1 MITREFKLKDFDG
14 PLDLLLTL
22 IGKAQIDIRDIFVS
36 EITDQYLEIVRNAP
50 DINMDESSDFLVMA
64 ATLLEIKSR
73 AMLPRPAPP
82 EEEDPETEL
91 IRRLEE
97 YKQFKETAEEMKS
110 FEEAA
115 KHVFTKLPEE
125 YPLPPQEYELTGLT
139 LEGLTEAFIRIW
151 NRKPATD
158 DNPESNHY
166 APRNIRRDS
175 HTVQECMLDLMKAVK
190 QKKRM
195 RFEEAFE
202 GAATKEAVVTYFLAV
217 LELLKLGQ
225 MHIRQDNVYGEIELI
240 WGRAKPREEEDLIT
254 AAKNGLR
261 PPRTKRPKKAA
272 EAAAGT
278 SENEAE
284 VAAEAS
290 ADAAMIANGDPAAEK
305 TAEPEASARTGVPQT
320 AAEDSAAAP
329 DGEKETGE

>member
-1 MITREFKLKDFDG
+1 MNRAFKLRDFDG

-22 IGKAQIDIRDIFVS
+22 IGKAQIDIREIFVS
-36 EITDQYLEIVRNAP
+36 EITDQYLEIVRSAP

-73 AMLPRPAPP
+73 AMLPKPSPP

-97 YKQFKETAEEMKS
+97 YRQFRETAENMKT

-151 NRKPATD
+151 NRKPALD

-166 APRNIRRDS
+166 APRNIRRDV
-175 HTVQECMLDLMKAVK
+175 HTVQECMLDLISTVK
-190 QKKRM
+190 KKKRI
-195 RFEEAFE
+195 RFEEAF
-202 GAATKEAVVTYFLAV
+202 GSAPTKEAVVTYFLAL

-225 MHIRQDNVYGEIELI
+225 MHILQKSVYGEIELI
-240 WGRAKPREEEDLIT
+240 YGKYRPKKEEDLT
-254 AAKNGLR
+254 TGAVPAGKDAKL
-261 PPRTKRPKKAA
+261 
-272 EAAAGT
+272 
-278 SENEAE
+278 
-284 VAAEAS
+284 
-290 ADAAMIANGDPAAEK
+290 
-305 TAEPEASARTGVPQT
+305 
-320 AAEDSAAAP
+320 
-329 DGEKETGE
+329 

>member
-1 MITREFKLKDFDG
+1 MLNREFKLKDFDG

-50 DINMDESSDFLVMA
+50 DLNMDESSDFLVMA

-73 AMLPRPAPP
+73 AMLPRPEP
-82 EEEDPETEL
+82 EQEDDPETEL

-97 YKQFKETAEEMKS
+97 YKQFRETAENMKE

-125 YPLPPQEYELTGLT
+125 YPLPPQEFELTGLT

-151 NRKPATD
+151 SRKPALD

-166 APRNIRRDS
+166 AARNIRRDV
-175 HTVQECMLDLMKAVK
+175 HTVQECMLDLLHAVK
-190 QKKRM
+190 KKKRM
-195 RFEEAFE
+195 RFEEAF
-202 GAATKEAVVTYFLAV
+202 ADAPTREAVVTYFLAV

-225 MHIRQDNVYGEIELI
+225 MHIRQKAVYGEIELI
-240 WGRAKPREEEDLIT
+240 YGKYKPVEEKTLIT
-254 AAKNGLR
+254 
-261 PPRTKRPKKAA
+261 
-272 EAAAGT
+272 
-278 SENEAE
+278 
-284 VAAEAS
+284 
-290 ADAAMIANGDPAAEK
+290 
-305 TAEPEASARTGVPQT
+305 EPE
-320 AAEDSAAAP
+320 
-329 DGEKETGE
+329 KELNDESGRKKRGRKPEGQD

>member
-1 MITREFKLKDFDG
+1 MLTQEFKLKDFDG

-22 IGKAQIDIRDIFVS
+22 IGKAQIDIRDIFIS
-36 EITDQYLEIVRNAP
+36 EITDQYLEIVRNAE
-50 DINMDESSDFLVMA
+50 DLNMDESSDFLVMA

-73 AMLPRPAPP
+73 AMLPKPSPP

-97 YKQFKETAEEMKS
+97 YRQFKETAENMKD

-139 LEGLTEAFIRIW
+139 LEGLTEAFLRIW
-151 NRKPATD
+151 SRKPALD

-175 HTVQECMLDLMKAVK
+175 HTVQECMLDLITAVK
-190 QKKRM
+190 KKKRM
-195 RFEEAFE
+195 KFEDAFSK
-202 GAATKEAVVTYFLAV
+202 APTREAVVTYFLAV

-225 MHIRQDNVYGEIELI
+225 MHIRQKSVYGEIELI
-240 WGRAKPREEEDLIT
+240 YGKYKPKQEADLT
-254 AAKNGLR
+254 
-261 PPRTKRPKKAA
+261 TVT
-272 EAAAGT
+272 AAAGK
-278 SENEAE
+278 EA
-284 VAAEAS
+284 V
-290 ADAAMIANGDPAAEK
+290 
-305 TAEPEASARTGVPQT
+305 Q
-320 AAEDSAAAP
+320 
-329 DGEKETGE
+329 

>member
-1 MITREFKLKDFDG
+1 MITLEFRLKDFDG

-22 IGKAQIDIRDIFVS
+22 IGKAKIDICDIFVS

-50 DINMDESSDFLVMA
+50 DLNMDESSDFLVMA

-73 AMLPRPAPP
+73 AMLPKPP
-82 EEEDPETEL
+82 QTEEEDPETEL

-97 YKQFKETAEEMKS
+97 YKQFKETAESMKD

-125 YPLPPQEYELTGLT
+125 YPLPPREIELTGLT

-151 NRKPATD
+151 SRKPSLD

-175 HTVQECMLDLMKAVK
+175 HTVQECMLDLIRTVK
-190 QKKRM
+190 KKKRI
-195 RFEEAFE
+195 RFEDAFEEAP
-202 GAATKEAVVTYFLAV
+202 TREAVVTYFLAV

-225 MHIRQDNVYGEIELI
+225 MHIRQTTVYGEIELI
-240 WGRAKPREEEDLIT
+240 YGKYRQKEETDLT
-254 AAKNGLR
+254 SV
-261 PPRTKRPKKAA
+261 
-272 EAAAGT
+272 
-278 SENEAE
+278 SENKA
-284 VAAEAS
+284 
-290 ADAAMIANGDPAAEK
+290 
-305 TAEPEASARTGVPQT
+305 
-320 AAEDSAAAP
+320 
-329 DGEKETGE
+329 

>member
-1 MITREFKLKDFDG
+1 MLNREFKLKDFDG

-22 IGKAQIDIRDIFVS
+22 IGKAQIDIWDIFVS

-50 DINMDESSDFLVMA
+50 DLNMDESSDFLVMA

-73 AMLPRPAPP
+73 AMLPRPEP
-82 EEEDPETEL
+82 EQEDDPETEL

-97 YKQFKETAEEMKS
+97 YKQFRETAENMKE

-125 YPLPPQEYELTGLT
+125 YPLPPQEFELTGLT

-151 NRKPATD
+151 SRKPETD

-166 APRNIRRDS
+166 AARNIRRDV
-175 HTVQECMLDLMKAVK
+175 HTVQECMLDLLHTVK
-190 QKKRM
+190 KRKRM

-202 GAATKEAVVTYFLAV
+202 DAPTREAVVTYFLAV

-225 MHIRQDNVYGEIELI
+225 MHIRQKTVYGEIELI
-240 WGRAKPREEEDLIT
+240 YGKYKPVEENTLI
-254 AAKNGLR
+254 
-261 PPRTKRPKKAA
+261 
-272 EAAAGT
+272 
-278 SENEAE
+278 S
-284 VAAEAS
+284 
-290 ADAAMIANGDPAAEK
+290 
-305 TAEPEASARTGVPQT
+305 EPE
-320 AAEDSAAAP
+320 
-329 DGEKETGE
+329 KELKDESGRKKRGKKPEGQD

>member
-1 MITREFKLKDFDG
+1 MLTQEFRLKDFDG

-36 EITDQYLEIVRNAP
+36 EITDQYLEIVRSSE
-50 DINMDESSDFLVMA
+50 DLNMDESSDFLVMA

-73 AMLPRPAPP
+73 AMLPKPSPP

-97 YKQFKETAEEMKS
+97 YRQFRETAENMKT

-151 NRKPATD
+151 SRKPALD

-175 HTVQECMLDLMKAVK
+175 HTVQECMLDLMNAVK
-190 QKKRM
+190 KKKRM
-195 RFEEAFE
+195 RFEEAFSN
-202 GAATKEAVVTYFLAV
+202 APTREAVVTYFLAV

-225 MHIRQDNVYGEIELI
+225 MHIRQKSVYGDIELI
-240 WGRAKPREEEDLIT
+240 YGRYKPKKDEDLTNT
-254 AAKNGLR
+254 AAGK
-261 PPRTKRPKKAA
+261 
-272 EAAAGT
+272 
-278 SENEAE
+278 
-284 VAAEAS
+284 
-290 ADAAMIANGDPAAEK
+290 DA
-305 TAEPEASARTGVPQT
+305 VQ
-320 AAEDSAAAP
+320 
-329 DGEKETGE
+329 